1 MAIPK
6 YANLVNRVFASL
18 IDTLIC
24 LACSFLCFQLIL
36 PELEAS
42 EHPFSPQIFE
52 SSPYLFFGA
61 SPMELIFALA
71 IYVAYHAAL
80 ESTPLRG
87 TLGKVI
93 CAIQVHNTNYGH
105 LRWHWAILRALFKFA
120 FWFMFIYVLD
130 IENYKTQTFIHGFF
144 ALGGILTVLAFLVNK
159 QSQTLYDIFARSIV
173 TEKVV
178 HEEKKKVSYADLLDE
193 VD

>member
-1 MAIPK
+1 MAIPQ
-6 YANLVNRVFASL
+6 YANLFNRLFACL

-24 LACSFLCFQLIL
+24 FACSFLCFQLVL
-36 PELEAS
+36 PKLETS

-80 ESTPLRG
+80 ESTLLRG

-105 LRWHWAILRALFKFA
+105 LRWHWAILRAHLKFI
-120 FWFMFIYVLD
+120 FCFMLVYILD
-130 IENYKTQTFIHGFF
+130 VENYKEQTFMYSFC
-144 ALGGILTVLAFLVNK
+144 ALGGIFTILAFLFNK
-159 QSQTLYDIFARSIV
+159 ESQTLYDIFARSIV

-178 HEEKKKVSYADLLDE
+178 HEEKKIYYPDLLDE